1 MNRRSTKGSLVP
13 FLLILACFGLM
24 IVFGLIAVELLVKWV
39 TLGRIQAAT
48 QAGALVYARELVKIR
63 DNEMGQTQ
71 NPNLRF
77 QDTQRARTCTA
88 NVGNPASLKRA
99 EQGLVLGEG
108 YNGCSEIN
116 QTAVPG
122 LQSNSRGGQFVEFVN
137 ASQVMLFQL
146 KNPARNNIQ
155 DAIAVTN
162 LDMMQC
168 YNPPNQTRFNK
179 IGRPPTC
186 SGRVGDVLS
195 PLTDLTW
202 GFIAAPYG
210 QGVCQVQAQ
219 EGQGGANG
227 IRNQDKD
234 FCVEAHIMG
243 RLDPIIAGGL
253 PFLRTTV
260 DDNGNITPLNFIVRG
275 DFHLASRAIV
285 LVPNFEIHTTTATN
299 NLSRAGKDEYYE
311 DVKNYS
317 ADTIGLENCT
327 SLGGTGC
334 QN

>member
-1 MNRRSTKGSLVP
+1 MYRRSARGSLVP

-48 QAGALVYARELVKIR
+48 QAGALAYARELVKIR
-63 DNEMGQTQ
+63 DNEMGETQ

-77 QDTQRARTCTA
+77 QNTQRARACTA
-88 NVGNPASLKRA
+88 NVANPASLKRA
-99 EQGLVLGEG
+99 EQGVTLGNG
-108 YNGCSEIN
+108 YTGCTAIDTQAIN
-116 QTAVPG
+116 VK
-122 LQSNSRGGQFVEFVN
+122 SNSSGGGFSEFVT
-137 ASQVMLFQL
+137 ASQVMLYQL

-155 DAIAVTN
+155 DASAVRDLT
-162 LDMMQC
+162 MMQC
-168 YNPPNQTRFNK
+168 YNPANQTRFNK
-179 IGRPPTC
+179 IGRPPAC
-186 SGRVGDVLS
+186 SGGIGDVLS

-210 QGVCQVQAQ
+210 QGACQRQSAS
-219 EGQGGANG
+219 GQGGENG

-234 FCVEAHIMG
+234 FCVEAHVMG

-253 PFLRTTV
+253 PFLAGRGIFANDPDTGPI
-260 DDNGNITPLNFIVRG
+260 DFIVRG
-275 DFHLASRAIV
+275 DFHLAARAIV
-285 LVPNFEIHTTTATN
+285 LLPNFEIHTG
-299 NLSRAGKDEYYE
+299 NLTRQGKDEYYD

-327 SLGGTGC
+327 SLGGSGC
-334 QN
+334 GN